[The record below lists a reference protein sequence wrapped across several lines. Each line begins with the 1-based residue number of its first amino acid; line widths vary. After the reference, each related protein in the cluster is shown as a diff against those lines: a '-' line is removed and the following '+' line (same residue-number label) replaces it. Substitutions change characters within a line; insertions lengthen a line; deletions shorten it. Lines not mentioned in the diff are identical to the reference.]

1 MCLKLL
7 VFKIFFFK
15 MRHLLV
21 MAAWYCAVRF
31 FSLTSWVSLGSS
43 KWLSWAVRNG
53 SFSSVD
59 SCRCQG
65 NNEVEMCLISPPK
78 NVRIWPLIAFEEFSQ
93 TSSKSSD
100 IDGILS
106 WEKSSG
112 SSGWYGLNLG
122 LISWQWS
129 ELIGFEWRRNVR
141 LFLLLLQLQKMAPSL
156 DFNGSCSRP
165 RHEVN
170 SCCGLTQN

>member
-7 VFKIFFFK
+7 VFKIFFQNAP
-15 MRHLLV
+15 LTCNGGLV
-21 MAAWYCAVRF
+21 LRREI

-78 NVRIWPLIAFEEFSQ
+78 NVRIWPIIAFEEFSQ

-112 SSGWYGLNLG
+112 SSGWFSLNLG
-122 LISWQWS
+122 LISWRWS
-129 ELIGFEWRRNVR
+129 ELIGIMRWNFR
-141 LFLLLLQLQKMAPSL
+141 LFLLLLQLQKWL
-156 DFNGSCSRP
+156 R
-165 RHEVN
+165 R
-170 SCCGLTQN
+170 

>member
-1 MCLKLL
+1 M
-7 VFKIFFFK
+7 
-15 MRHLLV
+15 
-21 MAAWYCAVRF
+21 Y
-31 FSLTSWVSLGSS
+31 
-43 KWLSWAVRNG
+43 
-53 SFSSVD
+53 
-59 SCRCQG
+59 
-65 NNEVEMCLISPPK
+65 LISPPK
-78 NVRIWPLIAFEEFSQ
+78 NVRIWPIIAFEEFSQ

-100 IDGILS
+100 IGGILS

-112 SSGWYGLNLG
+112 SSGWFGLNLG
-122 LISWQWS
+122 LISWRWS

-170 SCCGLTQN
+170 SCCGLTQNWNELLKWILLHQRGFIIRFGGVNVLSLLGPMLQKDWLVYREYAWSAVELRTWWV